1 MSESYDLI
9 VIGGG
14 PAGTSAAI
22 TAARGGSRVL
32 LLERGRFPRHKVC
45 GEFISAESLALLKWL
60 LAGAKQDLLDQS
72 LRLSESRVL
81 LDGRCLRIP
90 IDPPAASI
98 ARYDLDLALWD
109 AARKAGVTAL
119 AETTAQ
125 PIEGENPFRIQTSA
139 GDFLA
144 RAVINASGRWS
155 NLNLAAAP
163 AQGARWL
170 GLKAHFHGPTVERS
184 VDLFFFDGGYCGVLP
199 VRGPDGGLLINA
211 CALSRPGV
219 AATFEDL
226 FPRHPIL
233 HARSRQWT
241 PAFAPLSTFPVTFP
255 TPRPVSG
262 LIPNTGDAAGFVDP
276 FVGDGIALALRS
288 GHLAASSLLPFL
300 RGDWALGQS
309 LRHYV
314 DGYRRSLLPV
324 YRASSRF
331 RKLLLLPRIARTLLL
346 SAFESNSWLR
356 RYLVDST
363 RSKLQTEFGEGRPGE
378 TLSAPPAL
386 P

>member
-1 MSESYDLI
+1 MSERYDLI

-14 PAGTSAAI
+14 PAGTSASI
-22 TAARGGSRVL
+22 TAARAGCRVL

-45 GEFISAESLALLKWL
+45 GEFISAESLALLTWL
-60 LAGAKQDLLDQS
+60 VAGAKQDLLDQS
-72 LRLSESRVL
+72 LRLSESHLL
-81 LDGRCLRIP
+81 LDGRSLRIP

-119 AETTAQ
+119 AETAAQPIMAQ

-139 GDFLA
+139 GDFLG

-155 NLNLAAAP
+155 NLNLTASP
-163 AQGARWL
+163 VPGSRWL
-170 GLKAHFHGPTVERS
+170 GLKAHFHGPMEPG
-184 VDLFFFDGGYCGVLP
+184 VDLYFFDGGYCGVLP

-219 AATFEDL
+219 AATFADL

-241 PAFAPLSTFPVTFP
+241 PAFEPLSTFPVTFS

-262 LIPNTGDAAGFVDP
+262 LVPNTGDAAGFVDP

-288 GHLAASSLLPFL
+288 GHLAASSLLHYL
-300 RGDWALGQS
+300 RGDCS
-309 LRHYV
+309 LSDSLHIYAE
-314 DGYRRSLLPV
+314 DYRRHLLPV
-324 YRASSRF
+324 YRASSLL
-331 RKLLLLPRIARTLLL
+331 RKLVRLPRALRAPLLAACERGPRL
-346 SAFESNSWLR
+346 A
-356 RYLVDST
+356 RYLVEST
-363 RSKLQTEFGEGRPGE
+363 RSK
-378 TLSAPPAL
+378 PAQAV
-386 P
+386 

>member
-45 GEFISAESLALLKWL
+45 GEFISAESLVLLGWL

-72 LRLSESRVL
+72 LRLSESHVL
-81 LDGRCLRIP
+81 LDGRSLRIP

-98 ARYDLDLALWD
+98 SRYDLDLALWD
-109 AARKAGVTAL
+109 AARKAGVNVL

-125 PIEGENPFRIQTSA
+125 PIESEHPFRIQTSA
-139 GDFLA
+139 GNFLG

-155 NLNLAAAP
+155 NLNVGASP
-163 AQGARWL
+163 TQGIRWL
-170 GLKAHFHGPTVERS
+170 GLKAHFHGPVVERS
-184 VDLFFFDGGYCGVLP
+184 VDLYFFNGGYCGVLP

-211 CALSRPGV
+211 CALFRPGV
-219 AATFEDL
+219 TATFEDL

-255 TPRPVSG
+255 TPRSVSG

-300 RGDWALGQS
+300 RGDWALGQA
-309 LRHYV
+309 LHHYA

-331 RKLLLLPRIARTLLL
+331 RKLLLLPRIARTPLL
-346 SAFESNSWLR
+346 SAFASSSWLR

-363 RSKLQTEFGEGRPGE
+363 RSKLQTEFGEGRLGE
-378 TLSAPPAL
+378 RLSAPPAL

>member
-45 GEFISAESLALLKWL
+45 GEFISAESLALLGWL

-72 LRLSESRVL
+72 LRLSQSHVL
-81 LDGRCLRIP
+81 LDGRSLRIP

-98 ARYDLDLALWD
+98 ARYDLDLALWE
-109 AARKAGVTAL
+109 AARNAGVTAL

-125 PIEGENPFRIQTSA
+125 PIEGDNPFRVQTSA
-139 GDFLA
+139 GEFLA

-155 NLNLAAAP
+155 NLNLAAP
-163 AQGARWL
+163 AQGSRWL
-170 GLKAHFHGPTVERS
+170 GLKAHFHGPVVERS
-184 VDLFFFDGGYCGVLP
+184 VDLYFFDGGYCGVLP
-199 VRGPDGGLLINA
+199 VRGPDGILVINA
-211 CALSRPGV
+211 CALARPGV
-219 AATFEDL
+219 AATFADL
-226 FPRHPIL
+226 FSRHPIL

-288 GHLAASSLLPFL
+288 GHLAASSLLHFL
-300 RGDWALGQS
+300 RGDWALDQS
-309 LRHYV
+309 LRHYA

-346 SAFESNSWLR
+346 SAFESSPWLR

-363 RSKLQTEFGEGRPGE
+363 RSKLQTEFGEGRLGE

>member
-1 MSESYDLI
+1 MSERYDLI

-60 LAGAKQDLLDQS
+60 FAAAQQDLLDQS
-72 LRLSESRVL
+72 LRLSESHVL
-81 LDGRCLRIP
+81 LDGRSLRIP

-98 ARYDLDLALWD
+98 SRYDLDLALWE
-109 AARKAGVTAL
+109 AARRAGVTAL

-125 PIEGENPFRIQTSA
+125 PIAEENPFRIQTSA

-144 RAVINASGRWS
+144 RTVINASGRWS
-155 NLNLAAAP
+155 NLNPAA
-163 AQGARWL
+163 QRSRWL
-170 GLKAHFHGPTVERS
+170 GLKAHFRGPMEEETPS
-184 VDLFFFDGGYCGVLP
+184 VDLYFFDGGYCGVLP
-199 VRGPDGGLLINA
+199 VRGPDGALLINA
-211 CALSRPGV
+211 CALFRPGV
-219 AATFEDL
+219 TSTFKDL

-288 GHLAASSLLPFL
+288 GHLAASSLLPYL
-300 RGDWALGQS
+300 RGDGS
-309 LRHYV
+309 LTNSLHRYAE
-314 DGYRRSLLPV
+314 DYRRHLRPV
-324 YRASSRF
+324 YRASS
-331 RKLLLLPRIARTLLL
+331 LLRSLVRLPRALRAPLL
-346 SAFESNSWLR
+346 AACERGPWLA
-356 RYLVDST
+356 RYLVEST
-363 RSKLQTEFGEGRPGE
+363 RSK
-378 TLSAPPAL
+378 PAHAA
-386 P
+386 

>member
-1 MSESYDLI
+1 MSERYDLI

-60 LAGAKQDLLDQS
+60 LAGVKQDLLDQS
-72 LRLSESRVL
+72 LWLSESRVL
-81 LDGRCLRIP
+81 IDGRSLRIP

-125 PIEGENPFRIQTSA
+125 PIEGENSSRIQTSA

-155 NLNLAAAP
+155 NLNLAASP
-163 AQGARWL
+163 GQGSRWL
-170 GLKAHFHGPTVERS
+170 GLKAHFHGPMESS
-184 VDLFFFDGGYCGVLP
+184 VDLYFFDGGYCGVLP
-199 VRGPDGGLLINA
+199 VRGPDGSLVINA
-211 CALSRPGV
+211 CALARQGV

-241 PAFAPLSTFPVTFP
+241 PAFAPLSTFPVTFQP
-255 TPRPVSG
+255 PRPVSG

-300 RGDWALGQS
+300 RRDWALGQS
-309 LRHYV
+309 LRHYA

-331 RKLLLLPRIARTLLL
+331 RKLLLLPRIAALTA
-346 SAFESNSWLR
+346 SLR
-356 RYLVDST
+356 
-363 RSKLQTEFGEGRPGE
+363 F
-378 TLSAPPAL
+378 
-386 P
+386 